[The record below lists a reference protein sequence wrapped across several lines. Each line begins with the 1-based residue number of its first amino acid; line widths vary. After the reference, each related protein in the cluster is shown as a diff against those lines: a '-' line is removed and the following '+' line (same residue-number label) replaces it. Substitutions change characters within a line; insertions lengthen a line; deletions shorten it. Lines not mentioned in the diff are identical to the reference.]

1 MMKLFY
7 TTVIMISIFIVM
19 GCVSEENYIEES
31 SPKKSEFIC
40 DSDYPFKCGNGCF
53 ACEESNHKL
62 CCISEDDNW
71 CCPKDDVCDYQNKDC
86 ISAINLDKQEELDK
100 KNEEYYTSEQLSQE
114 HEDIDLG
121 QSFTRKFRWNY
132 GEYEWYLS
140 LEFYDILFDI
150 YANRSRSRDFDL
162 FASDPYDDELITSIA
177 NSLTELGMKYDLS
190 KSEIPYLTV
199 AFVQALEY
207 TSDDLTTGFDEY
219 PRYPYETLYENGG
232 DCEDTAILTAA
243 LLQELGYGVVL
254 IELPGH
260 MAIGVKCSEDNPG
273 YYYLDNGIRYCY
285 LETTNINWEVGQLPD
300 EYIDEKA
307 ILKQIYKRP
316 VMDIDFNSD
325 FSYNILHTYVN
336 VSVTV
341 TNLGSDAAENT
352 KIYVALQTANTS
364 RVWSDYESKS
374 LQINPEDGY
383 EYSVTNLHVPTGKT
397 FRVYVRAYGNNVIS
411 DEVVSN
417 WITWK

>member
-1 MMKLFY
+1 
-7 TTVIMISIFIVM
+7 
-19 GCVSEENYIEES
+19 
-31 SPKKSEFIC
+31 
-40 DSDYPFKCGNGCF
+40 
-53 ACEESNHKL
+53 
-62 CCISEDDNW
+62 
-71 CCPKDDVCDYQNKDC
+71 
-86 ISAINLDKQEELDK
+86 
-100 KNEEYYTSEQLSQE
+100 
-114 HEDIDLG
+114 
-121 QSFTRKFRWNY
+121 
-132 GEYEWYLS
+132 
-140 LEFYDILFDI
+140 
-150 YANRSRSRDFDL
+150 
-162 FASDPYDDELITSIA
+162 
-177 NSLTELGMKYDLS
+177 MKYDLS
-190 KSEIPYLTV
+190 KSEIPHLTV
-199 AFVQALEY
+199 AFVQSLEY

-219 PRYPYETLYENGG
+219 PRYPYETLYESGG

-260 MAIGVKCSEDNPG
+260 MAVGVKCSEDTSG

-300 EYIDEKA
+300 EYIEEKA

-325 FSYNILHTYVN
+325 FSYNIWHTYVN

-352 KIYVALQTANTS
+352 KIYVALQTVNTS
-364 RVWSDYESKS
+364 RVWSDCESKP
-374 LQINPEDGY
+374 LQIDPEEGY
-383 EYSVTNLHVPTGKT
+383 EYSVTNLHAPTGKT